1 MKFKLLSVINRDYEE
16 MLERTKER
24 EYIRRV
30 KNISKIL
37 EKIYDLKVKVIEHKV
52 ATCENQEDVQKQ
64 SPRDALQKWCTQKFQ
79 KVHRKTPVPEILFE

>member
-37 EKIYDLKVKVIEHKV
+37 EKIYDLKVKAVEHKV
-52 ATCENQEDVQKQ
+52 AAGENLEDVQKQ
-64 SPRDALQKWCTQKFQ
+64 SPRDVL
-79 KVHRKTPVPEILFE
+79 

>member
-52 ATCENQEDVQKQ
+52 AAGENQEDVQKQ
-64 SPRDALQKWCTQKFQ
+64 SPRDVLQKWCT
-79 KVHRKTPVPEILFE
+79 

>member
-37 EKIYDLKVKVIEHKV
+37 EKIYDLKVKAIEHKV
-52 ATCENQEDVQKQ
+52 AAGENQEDVQKQ
-64 SPRDALQKWCTQKFQ
+64 SPRDVLQKWCTLKFQ
-79 KVHRKTPVPEILFE
+79 KVHRKIPVPEILF